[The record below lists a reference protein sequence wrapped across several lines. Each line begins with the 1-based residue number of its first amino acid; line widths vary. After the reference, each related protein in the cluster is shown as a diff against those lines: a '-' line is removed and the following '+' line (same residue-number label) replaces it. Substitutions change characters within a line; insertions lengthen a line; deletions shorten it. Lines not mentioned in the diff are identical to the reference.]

1 MINIKEKEQ
10 CCGCTACVQKCPKQC
25 ISLDEDNEGFLYPKI
40 NDQLCVDCGL
50 CEKVCP
56 VINTRPPK
64 PTPAKV
70 YAYKNP
76 NEDVR
81 FNSSSGGF
89 FTALAEKIIDEQGV
103 VFGACFDSRWRVI
116 HNYTETKEGLKAFR
130 GSKYVQ
136 SFVGESFK
144 QAEAFL
150 KSGRKV
156 LFTGTPCQISALH
169 LFLRKDYDNLYTMD
183 FVCHGVP
190 SPGVFRWFLQEKLNE
205 VALEGDK
212 NTVSLSTITSI
223 PKGDV
228 LIPKGVEIKGI
239 RFRDKCTGW
248 KKFSFALNLAKATAD
263 GEKIQFTLSKDLSL
277 NPYLNGFINDLYL
290 RPSCYKCHS
299 KLLSSNSDFT
309 VADFWGQDTSF
320 PEYDND
326 TGVSAVLLNTAK
338 AEELVESIH
347 DINMTEKEFG
357 TFFQYNPS
365 LNHCVKRKRSS
376 AKFWKLYGRYP
387 FAETVR
393 RSYKNNIIDIII
405 KIKQRLLK

>member
-1 MINIKEKEQ
+1 M
-10 CCGCTACVQKCPKQC
+10 
-25 ISLDEDNEGFLYPKI
+25 
-40 NDQLCVDCGL
+40 
-50 CEKVCP
+50 
-56 VINTRPPK
+56 
-64 PTPAKV
+64 
-70 YAYKNP
+70 
-76 NEDVR
+76 
-81 FNSSSGGF
+81 
-89 FTALAEKIIDEQGV
+89 
-103 VFGACFDSRWRVI
+103 
-116 HNYTETKEGLKAFR
+116 
-130 GSKYVQ
+130 
-136 SFVGESFK
+136 
-144 QAEAFL
+144 
-150 KSGRKV
+150 
-156 LFTGTPCQISALH
+156 
-169 LFLRKDYDNLYTMD
+169 
-183 FVCHGVP
+183 
-190 SPGVFRWFLQEKLNE
+190 FRWFLQEKLNE

-228 LIPKGVEIKGI
+228 LIPEGVEIKGI

-248 KKFSFALNLAKATAD
+248 KKYSFALHLAKATAD

-290 RPSCYKCHS
+290 RPSCYNCHS
-299 KLLSSNSDFT
+299 KSLSSNSDFT
-309 VADFWGQDTSF
+309 VADFWGQDTTF
-320 PEYDND
+320 PEYDNN

-338 AEELVESIH
+338 AKELVESIH